1 MRSTHRTNSE
11 MAWRR
16 PITIVVIVSI
26 VSLDSMSSSL
36 RVKKPSPNE
45 TSSFCEPH
53 LNGSFGSRRAGRQ
66 YRLWGTASDVHSSEV
81 VPTWARMKFLLVT
94 DIYCNSKWPIL
105 THGAAADWL
114 VTLFRNEIMTSGWR
128 GGFAPGHGQHAELQG
143 GDSTCP
149 EPAWPDLLGVNVPS
163 HLCCDN
169 VVTHFCNVTLAN
181 LGQRTAECGAPSHVV
196 F

>member
-1 MRSTHRTNSE
+1 MFSTKLPNPPLKFQLFPSKCVLCTHKSYNSTDIVISQRFTQQQSLLSHRKIPRPNRIILLHMYSKRYKCGGGFYIMRSTHRTNSE

-66 YRLWGTASDVHSSEV
+66 YRL
-81 VPTWARMKFLLVT
+81 
-94 DIYCNSKWPIL
+94 
-105 THGAAADWL
+105 
-114 VTLFRNEIMTSGWR
+114 
-128 GGFAPGHGQHAELQG
+128 
-143 GDSTCP
+143 
-149 EPAWPDLLGVNVPS
+149 
-163 HLCCDN
+163 
-169 VVTHFCNVTLAN
+169 
-181 LGQRTAECGAPSHVV
+181 
-196 F
+196 